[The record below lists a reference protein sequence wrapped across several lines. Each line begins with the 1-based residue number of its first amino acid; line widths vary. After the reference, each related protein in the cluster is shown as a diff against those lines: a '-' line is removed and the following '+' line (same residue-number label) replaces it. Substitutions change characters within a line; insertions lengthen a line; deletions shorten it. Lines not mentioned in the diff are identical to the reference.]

1 MPFDVFRLR
10 NQVVDEYKD
19 YLQSFIYILDQQI
32 DKFVRD
38 ELGKGL
44 LWPEAVLQLNPAF
57 ERGADLATLANRGTI
72 LADTARFFGEKLR
85 LYRHQ
90 ELALERARERKH
102 YVVSTGTGSGKSL
115 TYLLPIVDD
124 ILRNNPHE
132 QSVRAIVV
140 YPMNA
145 LINSQLDSLK
155 AYAETYGDNCPIRFA
170 RYTGQDRQE
179 DKEKVLQA
187 PPHILLTNYVMLEYM
202 MLRPADRAILNL
214 MTGKV
219 RFLVADEIHVYRGRQ
234 GADVAMLMRRL
245 RQAAGSKE
253 IVCVGTSATIS
264 TDGGRDVRR
273 REIATTGSRLF
284 GVTVDPASVIDET
297 LQRVAQV
304 PAPSGAQLRAAVE
317 VARPGRDL
325 TNLRKHPLAAWIE
338 STFGIRDH
346 DGHLVRQSPISYRE
360 GLARL
365 VKETSLF
372 EEQCDGALKAALD
385 DGNQV
390 KLEGEDEPFFAF
402 RLHQFLSSGN
412 SVFATIEPPDK
423 LTLTMEGRYAIEG
436 GADEP
441 RRLLYPLAFCRECGQ
456 EYYMVALRSGL
467 DTESLEPRAPELNAA
482 EDESLGDFGY
492 FAPEVDDMWQGDD
505 DHLPESWFGKR
516 KSGRGKI
523 KEDYAAHRPQRLWV
537 AADGRINRVET
548 PGAVGGWFAPR
559 PFAIRLRCRSVY
571 DLRPNAEFGRLS
583 TLSQTGRSTATT
595 ILSGAIVAG
604 LGRDGGVEEDSRKV
618 LSFTDNRQDASFQ
631 AGHINDF
638 SQVALLRSAVF
649 RAVAAHQRLGL
660 GDLGAKAFDA
670 LGLAPE
676 LFMKTPARSRKSW
689 VAPRPQCS
697 DRAARV
703 SGPDGPCAGLENSA
717 AEPRTVRIDRNRVRR
732 FAGNRGQQQL
742 VGESPRHGQRD
753 RGAA

>member
-1 MPFDVFRLR
+1 
-10 NQVVDEYKD
+10 
-19 YLQSFIYILDQQI
+19 
-32 DKFVRD
+32 
-38 ELGKGL
+38 
-44 LWPEAVLQLNPAF
+44 
-57 ERGADLATLANRGTI
+57 
-72 LADTARFFGEKLR
+72 
-85 LYRHQ
+85 
-90 ELALERARERKH
+90 
-102 YVVSTGTGSGKSL
+102 
-115 TYLLPIVDD
+115 
-124 ILRNNPHE
+124 
-132 QSVRAIVV
+132 
-140 YPMNA
+140 
-145 LINSQLDSLK
+145 
-155 AYAETYGDNCPIRFA
+155 
-170 RYTGQDRQE
+170 
-179 DKEKVLQA
+179 
-187 PPHILLTNYVMLEYM
+187 
-202 MLRPADRAILNL
+202 
-214 MTGKV
+214 
-219 RFLVADEIHVYRGRQ
+219 
-234 GADVAMLMRRL
+234 
-245 RQAAGSKE
+245 
-253 IVCVGTSATIS
+253 
-264 TDGGRDVRR
+264 
-273 REIATTGSRLF
+273 
-284 GVTVDPASVIDET
+284 
-297 LQRVAQV
+297 
-304 PAPSGAQLRAAVE
+304 
-317 VARPGRDL
+317 
-325 TNLRKHPLAAWIE
+325 
-338 STFGIRDH
+338 
-346 DGHLVRQSPISYRE
+346 
-360 GLARL
+360 
-365 VKETSLF
+365 
-372 EEQCDGALKAALD
+372 
-385 DGNQV
+385 
-390 KLEGEDEPFFAF
+390 
-402 RLHQFLSSGN
+402 
-412 SVFATIEPPDK
+412 
-423 LTLTMEGRYAIEG
+423 
-436 GADEP
+436 
-441 RRLLYPLAFCRECGQ
+441 
-456 EYYMVALRSGL
+456 
-467 DTESLEPRAPELNAA
+467 
-482 EDESLGDFGY
+482 
-492 FAPEVDDMWQGDD
+492 MWQGDD

-559 PFAIRLRCRSVY
+559 PFAICLRCRSVY

-676 LFMKTPARSRKSW
+676 LFMKTPADPRKSW